1 LTIVNSP
8 FISSNIPALLAYG
21 VYISQLIRYS
31 RACAQYIEFLDR
43 AQLLAQKLL
52 KQGYVA
58 ITATQIL
65 RSSSQSGWPLQ
76 NILILNDNGSF
87 TFYVDVFFSLSLP
100 RL

>member
-1 LTIVNSP
+1 LTIVNSL

-31 RACAQYIEFLDR
+31 RACAQYIDFLDR

-52 KQGYVA
+52 KQGYIAV
-58 ITATQIL
+58 TATKII

-76 NILILNDNGSF
+76 NILISNDNGSF